1 MRFGKESWVDAFGVV
16 FVGSLIIAF
25 RIRSIGV
32 FVRVFFYHSK
42 SLAAL
47 RYRSV
52 NAKHDTHGIF
62 SHKHANTLPRNLVTS
77 TK

>member
-32 FVRVFFYHSK
+32 FVRGFCFIRSHS
-42 SLAAL
+42 L

-52 NAKHDTHGIF
+52 NAKHDTHGSF
-62 SHKHANTLPRNLVTS
+62 SHKHANMLPRNLVTS